1 MVVLEVPLVLYDVE
15 IGMMMPIL
23 FLRYQ
28 YFRNELI
35 HRNLRYLRYIL
46 NVIRFGITF
55 IIYLSWRWFLPGN
68 NLYFT
73 FRFIFSF
80 DFIQSTQCFAPNT
93 TNQKKK
99 RKNQLIKYFIL
110 KIFHGKEKQ
119 KSLSKKKAFYL
130 FISHAIIQI
139 RRNLRLFLEDTF
151 QSVSENIWQQN

>member
-15 IGMMMPIL
+15 IGMMMIL

-55 IIYLSWRWFLPGN
+55 IINLSWRWFLPGN

-73 FRFIFSF
+73 FRFIFRF

-99 RKNQLIKYFIL
+99 KTTNQLNISFSKFFTEKRNKNLCLRRKLFVFYFTCNY
-110 KIFHGKEKQ
+110 
-119 KSLSKKKAFYL
+119 SDKKKSTIVLGGYF
-130 FISHAIIQI
+130 SK
-139 RRNLRLFLEDTF
+139 RE
-151 QSVSENIWQQN
+151 